1 MSNANDFPC
10 KRPKIH
16 ENLGVALE
24 NAELPSEVWANV
36 LDYLPFFDVIQ
47 CSAVSRTML
56 LEVLPHMTQLSI
68 FHKEELRISFARRF
82 RGGNVTQI
90 DVYCLIQCIDPE
102 EEEQFSLC
110 QHTASCIVPF
120 ICEFTKLQAVGLDVD
135 ADGVPLG
142 TYFRDSFVQEDSV
155 EIVRS
160 LVRSI
165 CGAYQTGAISQE
177 ARLYGPAFQAGTF
190 ICYKAEA
197 CNLCKMYCQSFPM
210 EQAVNARATCI
221 SVRERLDTIASRPG
235 GPECLASKTLVLE
248 LLRSNYEVP
257 FILETAPNV
266 STSKTAKVFSKAV
279 MEELEIL
286 CKHYFNAKS
295 LEKSDVIEALGAD
308 EDDGEIWLVGKY
320 YEKLL
325 EFDFP
330 VSSSDLNVV
339 DESKLLSDVHY
350 HM

>member
-1 MSNANDFPC
+1 MTNTNDLPC
-10 KRPKIH
+10 KRPKIDSNQEIIV
-16 ENLGVALE
+16 ENT
-24 NAELPSEVWANV
+24 ELPSEVWANI
-36 LDYLPFFDVIQ
+36 LDYLPFSDVIQ
-47 CSAVSRTML
+47 CSVVSCNML
-56 LEVLPHMTQLSI
+56 RDVLPRVTQLSI
-68 FHKEELRISFARRF
+68 FRKEELRIAFARRF

-90 DVYCLIQCIDPE
+90 DVYCLILCIDHDQ
-102 EEEQFSLC
+102 EEQFSLC
-110 QHTASCIVPF
+110 QYTASRIVPF
-120 ICEFTKLQAVGLDVD
+120 ICEFTKLDAVGLDVD
-135 ADGVPLG
+135 AEGIPLG
-142 TYFRDSFVQEDSV
+142 TYFRDTFVQEDSV

-177 ARLYGPAFQAGTF
+177 ARLYGPAFQAGAF

-197 CNLCKMYCQSFPM
+197 CNLCKMYCQSFPL

-221 SVRERLDTIASRPG
+221 SVRERLNTIASRPG
-235 GPECLASKTLVLE
+235 GAECLASKTLALE

-257 FILETAPNV
+257 FMLETAPNEYI
-266 STSKTAKVFSKAV
+266 TKTAKVFSKAV

-286 CKHYFNAKS
+286 CKDYFNAKS
-295 LEKSDVIEALGAD
+295 LEKSDVIEALGSD
-308 EDDGEIWLVGKY
+308 EDDGDIWLVGKY

-330 VSSSDLNVV
+330 VSNSDLNVV